1 MNPDK
6 IEKGFRLM
14 EETIAAI
21 QESLDTTF
29 FDAYIENT
37 ENLVDGGK
45 VRVIDNLPKA
55 ETVNKIESLYREVLA
70 LELEPEEWRKLTQL
84 VLLKGARQESLQAN
98 HQLTPDTLGFLFVF
112 LLERLFPDKKQPLTI
127 LDISVGMANLLLT
140 VLLNLQIAGRQ
151 VSGFGVDVDETLLAI
166 AAANSELTQADVHFF
181 HQDSLKELLV
191 DPTDAVIA
199 DLPIGYYPDD
209 ERAESFLTGV
219 DEGHSYAHH
228 LLMEQAMRYVKENGF
243 GIFLVPVNFLETE
256 QSPALE
262 KWLSSE
268 VYLQGIIQLPEELFK
283 NKQSGKSILLLQNRG
298 NEAKQAAQV
307 LLVNLATLKDPK
319 AIGKFLQ
326 EFEDWKSSNL

>member
-6 IEKGFRLM
+6 IEKGFQIM
-14 EETIAAI
+14 DETIAKI

-29 FDAYIENT
+29 FDAYIENV

-45 VRVIDNLPKA
+45 VRVIDNQPEEKVA
-55 ETVNKIESLYREVLA
+55 QKIERLYRELIA
-70 LELEPEEWRKLTQL
+70 LELEPEERRKLTQL
-84 VLLKGARQESLQAN
+84 VLLKGSRQENLQAN

-112 LLERLFPDKKQPLTI
+112 LLERLFPNKQQALTI

-140 VLLNLQIAGRQ
+140 TILNLQIAGRQ
-151 VSGFGVDVDETLLAI
+151 VSGYGVDADETLLAI
-166 AAANSELTQADVHFF
+166 AAADSELTQADVHFF
-181 HQDSLKELLV
+181 HQDSLHDLLI
-191 DPTDAVIA
+191 DPVDAVIA
-199 DLPIGYYPDD
+199 DLPIGFYPDD
-209 ERAESFLTGV
+209 ERAENFVTSA

-228 LLMEQAMRYVKENGF
+228 LLMEQGMRYVKENGF
-243 GIFLVPVNFLETE
+243 GIFLVPTNFLETE
-256 QSPALE
+256 QSFTLE
-262 KWLSSE
+262 KWFGSE

-298 NEAKQAAQV
+298 AEAKQADQV

-319 AIGKFLQ
+319 AIAKFLQ